1 MKRLGLLF
9 IYGLWIINSASANQ
23 LNTFFCQTYLESRQK
38 DSAIY
43 KSNQC
48 CRNVQKLI
56 KRFGINNINIE
67 KARVIFIMGEKN
79 PEHLGREFP
88 LLPLIPSEAF
98 TRAVVEGSPF
108 AAWNYHVLLE
118 VEGYIYD
125 LDAPDEKIR
134 PLDEYFKLLFPDP
147 EEGVDR
153 LNQIEA
159 RVFSVHRFLQAYE
172 DAAKNEVGP
181 EYDKIAERRFILRF
195 KPRETRSPEITTL
208 RKIVNSFYKN

>member
-1 MKRLGLLF
+1 MKRLGLLLIF
-9 IYGLWIINSASANQ
+9 EFWIINSASANQ

-38 DSAIY
+38 ESDIY

-56 KRFGINNINIE
+56 KRLNLNNINID

-79 PEHLGREFP
+79 PELPGREFP

-98 TRAVVEGSPF
+98 TRAVVEVSPF

-118 VEGYIYD
+118 VEGFIYD

-134 PLDEYFKLLFPDP
+134 SVAEYFYLLFPNT

-159 RVFSVHRFLQAYE
+159 RVFSVHRFLQSYE

-181 EYDKIAERRFILRF
+181 EYDRIAERRFILRF

-208 RKIVNSFYKN
+208 RKIINSF